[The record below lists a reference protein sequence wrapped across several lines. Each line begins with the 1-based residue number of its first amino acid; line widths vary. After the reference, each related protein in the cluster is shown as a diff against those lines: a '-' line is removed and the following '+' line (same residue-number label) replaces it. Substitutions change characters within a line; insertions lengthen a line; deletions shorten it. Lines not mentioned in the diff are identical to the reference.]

1 MQIGNFVFQ
10 EDEAVAEWVSE
21 NLRQRPVFG
30 KFTAIGMV
38 KNGQPIAGVVYHD
51 HDRKNGDIQLSI
63 ASATPKWCSRESLA
77 VFLGY
82 PFQQLK
88 CNRITAICHQRNKP
102 ARSFLKKLG
111 FKEEG
116 ILRQKY
122 FPRDAVVYG
131 MLKKEA
137 AKWLRSDK
145 K

>member
-1 MQIGNFVFQ
+1 MQIGDFVFQ
-10 EDEAVAEWVSE
+10 EDEAVAEWVSGH
-21 NLRQRPVFG
+21 LRQNPRFE
-30 KFTAIGMV
+30 KFTAIGMARD
-38 KNGQPIAGVVYHD
+38 GLPIAGVVYHD
-51 HDRKNGDIQLSI
+51 HDAKHGDIQLSI
-63 ASATPKWCSRESLA
+63 AATTPAWCSRTSLA

-82 PFQQLK
+82 PFNQLK
-88 CNRITAICHQRNKP
+88 CNRVTAVCHQRNKQ
-102 ARSFLKKLG
+102 ARAFLKRLG

-145 K
+145 

>member
-21 NLRQRPVFG
+21 NLRQHPVFS
-30 KFTAIGMV
+30 KYTAIGMV
-38 KNGQPIAGVVYHD
+38 REGVPVAGVVYHD
-51 HDRKNGDIQLSI
+51 HDAKNGDIQLSI
-63 ASATPKWCSRESLA
+63 ASVTPSWCSRLSLA

-82 PFQQLK
+82 PFLQLK
-88 CNRITAICHQRNKP
+88 CNRITAVCHQHNKP
-102 ARSFLKKLG
+102 ARVFLKKLG

-122 FPRDAVVYG
+122 FPRDAVIYG

-137 AKWLRSDK
+137 AKWLRSDSK
-145 K
+145 